1 MSRKLLSLAY
11 IYEMN
16 GRYKEAISFFEQVLE
31 KDSKNPDASIIK
43 EARIGLKA
51 NQLAIKY
58 KTNPQMITRNMNLAL
73 LEKKID
79 IFKEDPHNLIG
90 WFSQWN

>member
-1 MSRKLLSLAY
+1 MLSLAY

-16 GRYKEAISFFEQVLE
+16 SKYSEAISLFEQVLE

-58 KTNPQMITRNMNLAL
+58 REKPHLLTINMNLAL

-79 IFKEDPHNLIG
+79 IFKENPHNLIG